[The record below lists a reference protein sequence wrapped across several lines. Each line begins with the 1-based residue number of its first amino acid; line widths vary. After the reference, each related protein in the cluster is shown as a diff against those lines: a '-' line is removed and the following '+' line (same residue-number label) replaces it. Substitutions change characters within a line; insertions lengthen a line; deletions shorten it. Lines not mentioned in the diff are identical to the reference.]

1 MRPYSSNLGDRRIVS
16 DPEGRTPKPRGSV
29 PAGDALLSGPPGLGV
44 LSEGQ
49 LAAGGELGPTPGG
62 GCDPRGRSV
71 LQYEMYTIERN
82 AERTAT
88 AGRLLYDM

>member
-1 MRPYSSNLGDRRIVS
+1 MKARQRR
-16 DPEGRTPKPRGSV
+16 GRR
-29 PAGDALLSGPPGLGV
+29 ARSGPGR
-44 LSEGQ
+44 
-49 LAAGGELGPTPGG
+49 
-62 GCDPRGRSV
+62 GCDPWVWSV

>member
-1 MRPYSSNLGDRRIVS
+1 MLD
-16 DPEGRTPKPRGSV
+16 ELEAFQ
-29 PAGDALLSGPPGLGV
+29 AGVNDQG
-44 LSEGQ
+44 
-49 LAAGGELGPTPGG
+49 TR
-62 GCDPRGRSV
+62 CV

>member
-1 MRPYSSNLGDRRIVS
+1 MSRAGRAEGLTRPR
-16 DPEGRTPKPRGSV
+16 P
-29 PAGDALLSGPPGLGV
+29 
-44 LSEGQ
+44 
-49 LAAGGELGPTPGG
+49 
-62 GCDPRGRSV
+62 V